1 MVSQLFGGSAPTGN
15 CGRNVIRDRLAV
27 EDLLYRVGHGV
38 NVAAAICGETDRCAL
53 HALAQ
58 SAVLVNAHAADRRL
72 GL

>member
-1 MVSQLFGGSAPTGN
+1 MSQLFGGSAPTGTA
-15 CGRNVIRDRLAV
+15 GRNVIRDRLAA
-27 EDLLYRVGHGV
+27 EDLLYRVGYGV
-38 NVAAAICGETDRCAL
+38 NVAAAICGEADRCAL